1 MTKTRRA
8 RKVRSTRTPAGPPEA
23 PAERAAPSTERTVP
37 STPQEP
43 PALLALVALA
53 VASCVPYLRT
63 WRYGFVRL
71 DDHQFVVDGA
81 WFFRDW
87 GNIPRVFANDVWE
100 FFGESSSLYRPLLLL
115 PRFVEM
121 WLFGTEPGPYHIL
134 NTGLHF
140 ASVALFFALLRE
152 VIGGVVWPFAWALLF
167 ALHPAHVSVVA
178 WIEGYN
184 NSMLAAFV
192 LAALLLSLRALKTG
206 DRAYALGSAAAFF
219 MALLT
224 KENAVCV
231 PVLCAG
237 LCALH
242 VGETRGLLAR
252 HPIAR
257 LLAGAWLVALVAWI
271 LLRANAIAST
281 PEFEPGYIL
290 GSVARNHRG
299 LVLYW
304 GKIFL
309 PINLA
314 PLPTLQDS
322 SMVPGL
328 VAVALYAAIVA
339 VSDRP
344 ARRAL
349 LFGAAWFL
357 LLIGPS
363 MLVNRLISPS
373 GAIFREDRLYHASL
387 GPMLALAV
395 ASKDLSMRRPRAVF
409 AVVVGCVLGA
419 LALGQA
425 VMGRYSDGLAFFTAA
440 AARSPHLASA
450 HAHLADRYVERG
462 DFEAARREYELALAL
477 NPACPT
483 LNNNFALLLMRDGD
497 FARADL
503 HFQAEIVVNPGFLRA
518 RYNRGVLYGRR
529 GDYRAAAV
537 ELEQYLAQRPSSR
550 EEALMARLGLIDC
563 YNRLNQPEQA
573 RRVAADLSAS
583 GATIVRRR

>member
-1 MTKTRRA
+1 M
-8 RKVRSTRTPAGPPEA
+8 
-23 PAERAAPSTERTVP
+23 
-37 STPQEP
+37 
-43 PALLALVALA
+43 LALVALA
-53 VASCVPYLRT
+53 IASCVPYLRT
-63 WRYGFVRL
+63 WRYGFVHL
-71 DDHQFVVDGA
+71 DDHQFVVEGA
-81 WFFRDW
+81 WFFREW
-87 GNIPRVFANDVWE
+87 GNIPRVFTNDVWE

-121 WLFGTEPGPYHIL
+121 WLFGTEPGPYHVL

-152 VIGGVVWPFAWALLF
+152 VIGGVAWPFVWAMLF
-167 ALHPAHVSVVA
+167 ALHPAHVPVVA

-192 LAALLLSLRALKTG
+192 LAALLLALRALKTG
-206 DRAYALGSAAAFF
+206 ARAHVVGSAAAFF

-231 PVLCAG
+231 PILCAG
-237 LCALH
+237 LCALQ
-242 VGETRGLLAR
+242 VGDARALVAR

-290 GSVARNHRG
+290 GSIARNHRG

-322 SMVPGL
+322 SMIPGL
-328 VAVALYAAIVA
+328 AAIAAYAAIVA
-339 VSDRP
+339 VSGDRQ
-344 ARRAL
+344 RRAL
-349 LFGAAWFL
+349 FFGAVWFL
-357 LLIGPS
+357 LMIGPS

-387 GPMLALAV
+387 GPLLALAV
-395 ASKDLSMRRPRAVF
+395 ASSDLSLRRPREVF
-409 AVVVGCVLGA
+409 ALVVGCVLGS
-419 LALGQA
+419 LALGQV
-425 VMGRYSDGLAFFTAA
+425 VMGRYSDGLAFFSAA
-440 AARSPHLASA
+440 AAHSPHLASA

-462 DFEAARREYELALAL
+462 DFEAARREYELALTL

-483 LNNNFALLLMRDGD
+483 LNNNFALLLMHDGD
-497 FARADL
+497 FERADR
-503 HFQAEIVVNPGFLRA
+503 HFQAEVVVNPGFLRA

-529 GDYRAAAV
+529 GDYRAAAM
-537 ELEQYLAQRPSSR
+537 ELEQYLALGPSSR
-550 EEALMARLGLIDC
+550 EEVLMARLGLIDC
-563 YNRLNQPEQA
+563 YNRLHQPEQA

-583 GATIVRRR
+583 GATIVPRR

>member
-1 MTKTRRA
+1 M
-8 RKVRSTRTPAGPPEA
+8 
-23 PAERAAPSTERTVP
+23 
-37 STPQEP
+37 
-43 PALLALVALA
+43 LALVALA
-53 VASCVPYLRT
+53 IASCVPYLRT
-63 WRYGFVRL
+63 WRYGFVHL
-71 DDHQFVVDGA
+71 DDHQFVVEGA
-81 WFFRDW
+81 WFFREW
-87 GNIPRVFANDVWE
+87 GNIPRVFTNDVWE

-121 WLFGTEPGPYHIL
+121 WLFGTEPGPYHVL

-152 VIGGVVWPFAWALLF
+152 VIGGVAWPFVWAMLF
-167 ALHPAHVSVVA
+167 ALHPAHVPVVA

-192 LAALLLSLRALKTG
+192 LAALLLALRALKTG
-206 DRAYALGSAAAFF
+206 ARAHVFGSAAAFF

-231 PVLCAG
+231 PI

-242 VGETRGLLAR
+242 LGDGRALLAR
-252 HPIAR
+252 HLIAR
-257 LLAGAWLVALVAWI
+257 LLAGAWLVALLAWI

-290 GSVARNHRG
+290 GSIARNHRG

-322 SMVPGL
+322 SMIPGL
-328 VAVALYAAIVA
+328 AAIALYAAIVA
-339 VSDRP
+339 VSDGP

-349 LFGAAWFL
+349 GFGALWFL

-363 MLVNRLISPS
+363 LLVNRLMSPS
-373 GAIFREDRLYHASL
+373 GAIFREDRLYHAAL

-395 ASKDLSMRRPRAVF
+395 ASKDLSLRRPREVF
-409 AVVVGCVLGA
+409 ALVVGCVLGS
-419 LALGQA
+419 LALGQ
-425 VMGRYSDGLAFFTAA
+425 VVVGRYSDGLAFFSAA
-440 AARSPHLASA
+440 AAHSPHLASA

-462 DFEAARREYELALAL
+462 DFEAARREYELALTL

-483 LNNNFALLLMRDGD
+483 LNNNFALLLMHDGD
-497 FARADL
+497 FERADR
-503 HFQAEIVVNPGFLRA
+503 HFQAEVVVNPGFLRA

-529 GDYRAAAV
+529 GDYRAAAM
-537 ELEQYLAQRPSSR
+537 ELEQYLALGPSSR
-550 EEALMARLGLIDC
+550 EEVLMARLGLIDC
-563 YNRLNQPEQA
+563 YNRLHQPEQA

-583 GATIVRRR
+583 GATIVPRR

>member
-1 MTKTRRA
+1 M
-8 RKVRSTRTPAGPPEA
+8 PAGTPEGS
-23 PAERAAPSTERTVP
+23 AERVAPSTEDVAP
-37 STPQEP
+37 STQPAAPSVWQEP
-43 PALLALVALA
+43 PALLAFLALFIA
-53 VASCVPYLRT
+53 ACVPYLKT

-87 GNIPRVFANDVWE
+87 GNIPRVFTNDVWE

-121 WLFGTEPGPYHIL
+121 WLFGTDPGPYHIL

-152 VIGGVVWPFAWALLF
+152 VIGGVAWPFVWALLF
-167 ALHPAHVSVVA
+167 ALHPAHVPVVA

-206 DRAYALGSAAAFF
+206 DRAYAMGSAAAFF

-237 LCALH
+237 VCALH
-242 VGETRGLLAR
+242 LGVEPGVLAR
-252 HPIAR
+252 HPVVR
-257 LLAGAWLVALVAWI
+257 QMAGAWLVALLVWI
-271 LLRANAIAST
+271 VLRSNAIATT

-322 SMVPGL
+322 SMIPGL
-328 VAVALYAAIVA
+328 AAIALYGAIIAA
-339 VSDRP
+339 SDGP
-344 ARRAL
+344 GRRAL

-395 ASKDLSMRRPRAVF
+395 ATKELSMRRPRAVF
-409 AVVVGCVLGA
+409 AIVVGCVLGA
-419 LALGQA
+419 LALGQ
-425 VMGRYSDGLAFFTAA
+425 VVLGRYSDGLSFFTAA
-440 AARSPHLASA
+440 VARSPHLASA
-450 HAHLADRYVERG
+450 HAHLADRYVERE
-462 DFEAARREYELALAL
+462 DFEAARREYELALEL

-483 LNNNFALLLMRDGD
+483 LNNNFALLLMHDGD
-497 FARADL
+497 FERADR
-503 HFQAEIVVNPGFLRA
+503 HFQAEIIVNPGFLRA

-529 GDYRAAAV
+529 GDYRAAAQ
-537 ELEQYLAQRPSSR
+537 ELEQFLARHPSSR
-550 EEALMARLGLIDC
+550 EEVLMARLGLIDC

-583 GATIVRRR
+583 GATIVPRR